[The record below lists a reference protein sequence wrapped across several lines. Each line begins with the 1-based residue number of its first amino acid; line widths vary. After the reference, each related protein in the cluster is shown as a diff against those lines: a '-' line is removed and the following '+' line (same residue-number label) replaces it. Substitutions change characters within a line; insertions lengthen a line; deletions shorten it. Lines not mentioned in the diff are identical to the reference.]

1 MRYVGW
7 IIRES
12 LSDPSYLDG
21 LKVLKLEVSKE
32 ELPLTLSGEEKG
44 RWHMYKVEVTEED
57 IEELQRIIL
66 PDWYAHFW
74 GDDELIVVYS
84 GRMFKC
90 SKSDSRLGG
99 RLSSTGFP
107 LGYRERS

>member
-12 LSDPSYLDG
+12 LSDPSFLDG

-44 RWHMYKVEVTEED
+44 R
-57 IEELQRIIL
+57 
-66 PDWYAHFW
+66 
-74 GDDELIVVYS
+74 
-84 GRMFKC
+84 
-90 SKSDSRLGG
+90 
-99 RLSSTGFP
+99 
-107 LGYRERS
+107 